1 MVRCRRQPTGPAA
14 LWRLAPDRSDEAC
27 FATLPSALL
36 ATFHRAYLHDKVFS
50 RIPPG
55 APPNLFSTHQTAREK
70 ETHDQHPQRQDRHRG
85 PRRRLPGPA
94 RRRRCVVSPVRRCC
108 PRRPGHFLTQRP
120 ARRRDAPPRR
130 RAPPALSNTLACAR
144 TVADMAAPT
153 TSYVPTG
160 RQMAAPAK
168 CGPRTAA
175 RGPSWQHCGGI
186 TRLLVPPASKALVTL
201 TFEAIRSSSGSS
213 DQTVRQAAGN
223 PYGQMSSVIA
233 GGTGRAVASAARTM
247 ARNLAVTVI

>member
-14 LWRLAPDRSDEAC
+14 LWRLGPDRSDEAC

-55 APPNLFSTHQTAREK
+55 APQNLFSTHQTAREK
-70 ETHDQHPQRQDRHRG
+70 ETHYQHPQRQDRPRG

-108 PRRPGHFLTQRP
+108 PRPWQFLTQRR

-130 RAPPALSNTLACAR
+130 RASP
-144 TVADMAAPT
+144 
-153 TSYVPTG
+153 
-160 RQMAAPAK
+160 APATLWPAQ
-168 CGPRTAA
+168 GRWPTRPPRPPVTCPPGGRSPLRRNAA
-175 RGPSWQHCGGI
+175 RAQQLADRAGNTAGESQDCRYRRRPRRSLHSRSKQSGARLAAL
-186 TRLLVPPASKALVTL
+186 TRQFDKALATL
-201 TFEAIRSSSGSS
+201 TGS
-213 DQTVRQAAGN
+213 
-223 PYGQMSSVIA
+223 
-233 GGTGRAVASAARTM
+233 
-247 ARNLAVTVI
+247 